1 MEAHSLTHCH
11 LQKKHDEQ
19 IVKRRWIHIILFMI
33 AGLLAG
39 RSLHAQ
45 DNVIR
50 QLRASLLEQQD
61 SAGYTNVLNQLGM
74 QYHLSN
80 TDSCFWYGVKAR
92 DIASRHGD
100 KKGMAG
106 ALNNLSIF
114 YALKANT
121 EQAIEY
127 SFKALLLYR
136 ELDDQPNICQVL
148 MNLSVFHLYNGMRP
162 EANQYLHQ
170 AMELGKTLTQDSI
183 YSLVLIN
190 YAIRFEGDS
199 TRKDSV
205 RWALERSNDI
215 IRKYPGSREAYYIQA
230 LEADEWM
237 KEGEGA
243 RAVQK
248 INELADKALKEGLVV
263 VAIDMLEHIDVY
275 RQNGYPANA
284 VPAKEKAF
292 AIGNRAGY
300 LNLML
305 PTVAS
310 LYRHYAAGNNE
321 AKKAYYG
328 SALWKLVRKRLEL
341 KSSNHMNYL
350 DYFLKE
356 QELNEWELSNKVQ
369 EQKIN
374 KANMKRK
381 SRQQLIGFMVGVL
394 LLMAGF
400 TYARYR
406 SYKQLR
412 RQERLLREMND
423 AISEKNQQL
432 NIHDDFKNK
441 LIAILARDFREP
453 LNNIIRVS
461 VMFRNKDMDQV
472 SMQQVID
479 EAVISSRKTL
489 IIFDNI
495 LRWIKAQL
503 SGFVYSP
510 APCDLSLLFKDAMH
524 HIDHRQ
530 IMLDIPPGLYLAGD
544 QEMLLFINR
553 SLLHCAVTLSD
564 GSGQIRVRAIE
575 EDLVKVEIMLTAG
588 SFTPQM
594 AAHLFEYR
602 RGDDMSV
609 TLVICKD
616 FMDKMGGHISAE
628 VEGVQLR
635 LGYSL
640 PSFD

>member
-1 MEAHSLTHCH
+1 M
-11 LQKKHDEQ
+11 
-19 IVKRRWIHIILFMI
+19 
-33 AGLLAG
+33 AG
-39 RSLHAQ
+39 RPLIAQ

-50 QLRASLLEQQD
+50 QLRASLLRQPD
-61 SAGYTNVLNQLGM
+61 STLYTDVLNQLGM

-92 DIASRHGD
+92 DIASRRGD
-100 KKGMAG
+100 KRGMAG

-114 YALKANT
+114 YALKANM

-127 SFKALLLYR
+127 GFKALLLYR
-136 ELDDQPNICQVL
+136 ELEDQPNICQVL
-148 MNLSVFHLYNGMRP
+148 MNLSVFHYFNGMKP
-162 EANQYLHQ
+162 ESNEYLYQ
-170 AMELGKTLTQDSI
+170 AMTLGKMLTQDSI
-183 YSLVLIN
+183 YSLVLVN
-190 YAIRFEGDS
+190 YAIRFEQDS
-199 TRKDSV
+199 TRRDSV
-205 RWALERSNDI
+205 KWALGKSKEI
-215 IRKYPGSREAYYIQA
+215 IRKYPGNRDIYYIQA
-230 LEADEWM
+230 MEADEWM

-248 INELADKALKEGLVV
+248 INELADKALKEGMVV
-263 VAIDMLEHIDVY
+263 VAIDMLEHIDGY
-275 RQNGYPANA
+275 KQNGYPADA
-284 VPAKEKAF
+284 IPAKEKAF
-292 AIGNRAGY
+292 AIGSRAGY
-300 LNLML
+300 LNMML

-310 LYRHYAAGNNE
+310 LYRHYAASNNE

-328 SALWKLVRKRLEL
+328 RALWELVRKRLEL

-356 QELNEWELSNKVQ
+356 QELNEWELSNRVQ

-374 KANMKRK
+374 KTNMKRK
-381 SRQQLIGFMVGVL
+381 SRQQLIGFMMGVL

-406 SYKQLR
+406 SYKELH
-412 RQERLLREMND
+412 RQERLLQEMNT

-453 LNNIIRVS
+453 LSNIIRVS
-461 VMFRNKDMDQV
+461 AMFRNKDMDQA
-472 SMQQVID
+472 SMQLIID
-479 EAVISSRKTL
+479 EAVVSSRKTL
-489 IIFDNI
+489 VIFDNI
-495 LRWIKAQL
+495 LRWIKSQL

-510 APCDLSLLFKDAMH
+510 APCDLSVLFEHAMH
-524 HIDHRQ
+524 HMDHRQ
-530 IMLDIPPGLYLAGD
+530 VTLDIRSGLCLAGD

-553 SLLHCAVTLSD
+553 SLLNCAVKLSD
-564 GSGQIRVRAIE
+564 GKSAIHVRAVE
-575 EDLVKVEIMLTAG
+575 EDLVRVDITVTAK
-588 SFTPQM
+588 SFTPEM

>member
-1 MEAHSLTHCH
+1 M
-11 LQKKHDEQ
+11 
-19 IVKRRWIHIILFMI
+19 VKRSWIHIIFLLVVGLI
-33 AGLLAG
+33 AGKP
-39 RSLHAQ
+39 LHAQ

-50 QLRASLLEQQD
+50 QLRGSLLQQPD
-61 SAGYTNVLNQLGM
+61 TTGYTNVLNQLSM

-100 KKGMAG
+100 KRGMAG

-127 SFKALLLYR
+127 GFKALLLYR

-148 MNLSVFHLYNGMRP
+148 MNLSIFHRYNGMKT
-162 EANQYLHQ
+162 ESDQYLYQ
-170 AMELGKTLTQDSI
+170 AMELGQTLTQDSI

-190 YAIRFEGDS
+190 YAIRFEADS
-199 TRKDSV
+199 AHRDSV
-205 RWALERSNDI
+205 KWALERSKDI
-215 IRKYPGSREAYYIQA
+215 IRKYPGSRDSYYIAA

-248 INELADKALKEGLVV
+248 INELADKALKEGLIV

-275 RQNGYPANA
+275 KQNGYPANA

-328 SALWKLVRKRLEL
+328 GALWKLVRKRLEL

-350 DYFLKE
+350 DYFMKE
-356 QELNEWELSNKVQ
+356 QELNEWVLSNRIQ

-374 KANMKRK
+374 KANIKRT

-406 SYKQLR
+406 PYKELR
-412 RQERLLREMND
+412 RQEHLLREMND

-461 VMFRNKDMDQV
+461 VMFRNKDMDQA
-472 SMQQVID
+472 SMQQIVD

-510 APCDLSLLFKDAMH
+510 APCDLALLFEDAMH

-530 IMLDIPPGLYLAGD
+530 IMLDIPSGLYLAGD

-553 SLLHCAVTLSD
+553 SLLHFAVKLSD
-564 GSGQIRVRAIE
+564 DSGPIQVRAVE
-575 EDLVKVEIMLTAG
+575 EDLVKVEMILTVR

-640 PSFD
+640 PSFN

>member
-1 MEAHSLTHCH
+1 M
-11 LQKKHDEQ
+11 
-19 IVKRRWIHIILFMI
+19 KRTWTHIILLI
-33 AGLLAG
+33 VAGLMAG
-39 RSLHAQ
+39 RPSFAQ

-50 QLRASLLEQQD
+50 QLRADLLRQRD
-61 SAGYTNVLNQLGM
+61 STGYTDVLNQLGM

-92 DIASRHGD
+92 DIATRHGD
-100 KKGMAG
+100 KKGLAG

-121 EQAIEY
+121 KQAIEY
-127 SFKALLLYR
+127 GFKSLLLYR
-136 ELDDQPNICQVL
+136 ELEDQPNICQLL
-148 MNLSVFHLYNGMRP
+148 MNLSVFHDMDGMKP
-162 EANQYLHQ
+162 ESNQYLYQ

-190 YAIRFEGDS
+190 YALRFEQDS
-199 TRKDSV
+199 TRQDSV
-205 RWALERSNDI
+205 RWALGKSKEI
-215 IRKYPGSREAYYIQA
+215 IRRYPGSRETYYIQA
-230 LEADEWM
+230 LDADEWM
-237 KEGEGA
+237 KDGEGA

-263 VAIDMLEHIDVY
+263 VAIDMLDHIDTY
-275 RQNGYPANA
+275 RQNGYPADA
-284 VPAKEKAF
+284 IPAKERAF
-292 AIGNRAGY
+292 AIGSRSGY
-300 LNLML
+300 LNMML

-310 LYRHYAAGNNE
+310 LYRHYANSNNE

-328 SALWKLVRKRLEL
+328 RALWQLVRKRLEL
-341 KSSNHMNYL
+341 KSSNYMNYL

-356 QELNEWELSNKVQ
+356 QELNEWELSNRVQ

-381 SRQQLIGFMVGVL
+381 SRQQLIAFMVGVL
-394 LLMAGF
+394 LLVGGF

-406 SYKQLR
+406 SYKGLR
-412 RQERLLREMND
+412 RQERLLQEMND

-453 LNNIIRVS
+453 LNDIIRVS
-461 VMFRNKDMDQV
+461 AMFRNKDMDQA
-472 SMQQVID
+472 SMQQIID
-479 EAVISSRKTL
+479 EAVVSSRKTL
-489 IIFDNI
+489 VIFDNI
-495 LRWIKAQL
+495 LRWIKSQL
-503 SGFVYSP
+503 SGFVYNP
-510 APCDLSLLFKDAMH
+510 APCDLLLLFEQAMPH
-524 HIDHRQ
+524 TDQHR
-530 IMLDIPPGLYLAGD
+530 IKLDIPSGLYLAGD

-553 SLLHCAVTLSD
+553 SLLHCAIKLSA
-564 GSGQIRVRAIE
+564 GEGLIAVHAVQE
-575 EDLVKVEIMLTAG
+575 ELVKVHITFTVS

-628 VEGVQLR
+628 VQGVQLR

-640 PSFD
+640 PSFN

>member
-1 MEAHSLTHCH
+1 M
-11 LQKKHDEQ
+11 
-19 IVKRRWIHIILFMI
+19 
-33 AGLLAG
+33 AG
-39 RSLHAQ
+39 RPSFAQ
-45 DNVIR
+45 DKVIR
-50 QLRASLLEQQD
+50 QLRADLLRQPD
-61 SAGYTNVLNQLGM
+61 STLYTDVLNQLGM

-80 TDSCFWYGVKAR
+80 ADSCFWYAVKAR

-100 KKGMAG
+100 KKGLAG

-121 EQAIEY
+121 KQAIEY
-127 SFKALLLYR
+127 GFKSLLLYR
-136 ELDDQPNICQVL
+136 ELEDQPNICQVL
-148 MNLSVFHLYNGMRP
+148 MNLSVFHDFSGMKP
-162 EANQYLHQ
+162 ESNQYLYQ

-190 YAIRFEGDS
+190 YAIRFEQDS
-199 TRKDSV
+199 TRRDSV
-205 RWALERSNDI
+205 KWALEKSKEI
-215 IRKYPGSREAYYIQA
+215 IRKYPGAREIYYIQA

-243 RAVQK
+243 RAVQR

-263 VAIDMLEHIDVY
+263 VAIDILDHVDAY
-275 RQNGYPANA
+275 RQNGYPADA
-284 VPAKEKAF
+284 IPAKEKAF
-292 AIGNRAGY
+292 AIGNQAGY
-300 LNLML
+300 LNMML

-310 LYRHYAAGNNE
+310 LYRYYAKSNNE

-328 SALWKLVRKRLEL
+328 RALWELVRKRLEL
-341 KSSNHMNYL
+341 KSSNYMNYL

-356 QELNEWELSNKVQ
+356 QELNEWQLSNKVQ

-394 LLMAGF
+394 LLMGGF

-406 SYKQLR
+406 SYKELR

-432 NIHDDFKNK
+432 SIHDDFKNK

-461 VMFRNKDMDQV
+461 AMFRNKDMDQA
-472 SMQQVID
+472 SMQLIID
-479 EAVISSRKTL
+479 EAVVSSRKTL
-489 IIFDNI
+489 VIFDNI
-495 LRWIKAQL
+495 LRWIKSQL
-503 SGFVYSP
+503 SGFVYNP
-510 APCDLSLLFKDAMH
+510 APCDLLLLFEQAMH
-524 HIDHRQ
+524 HIDQQR
-530 IMLDIPPGLYLAGD
+530 IKLDIPSGLYLAGD

-553 SLLHCAVTLSD
+553 SLLHCAVNLSA
-564 GSGQIRVRAIE
+564 GEEPIVVRAVQDE
-575 EDLVKVEIMLTAG
+575 LVKVEVICTV
-588 SFTPQM
+588 SSVTPEM

-602 RGDDMSV
+602 RGDDLSV

-628 VEGVQLR
+628 VQGVQLR
-635 LGYSL
+635 LGYVL
-640 PSFD
+640 PSFN

>member
-1 MEAHSLTHCH
+1 M
-11 LQKKHDEQ
+11 
-19 IVKRRWIHIILFMI
+19 
-33 AGLLAG
+33 AG
-39 RSLHAQ
+39 RPLIAQ

-50 QLRASLLEQQD
+50 QLRASLLRQPD
-61 SAGYTNVLNQLGM
+61 STHYTDVLNQLGM

-92 DIASRHGD
+92 DIASRRGD
-100 KKGMAG
+100 KMGMAG

-114 YALKANT
+114 YALKANMD
-121 EQAIEY
+121 QAIEY
-127 SFKALLLYR
+127 GFKALLLYR
-136 ELDDQPNICQVL
+136 ELEDQPNICQVL
-148 MNLSVFHLYNGMRP
+148 MNLSVFHYFNGMKP
-162 EANQYLHQ
+162 ESNEYLYQ
-170 AMELGKTLTQDSI
+170 AMTLGKTLTQDSI

-190 YAIRFEGDS
+190 YAIRFEQDS
-199 TRKDSV
+199 TRRDSV
-205 RWALERSNDI
+205 KWALGKSKEI
-215 IRKYPGSREAYYIQA
+215 IRKYPGNRDIYYIQA

-248 INELADKALKEGLVV
+248 INELADKALKEGMVV

-275 RQNGYPANA
+275 KQNGYPADA
-284 VPAKEKAF
+284 IPAREKAF
-292 AIGNRAGY
+292 AIGSRAGY
-300 LNLML
+300 LNMML

-328 SALWKLVRKRLEL
+328 RALWELVRKRLEL

-369 EQKIN
+369 EQKIH
-374 KANMKRK
+374 KTNMKRK
-381 SRQQLIGFMVGVL
+381 NRQQLIGFMMGVL

-406 SYKQLR
+406 SYKELH
-412 RQERLLREMND
+412 RQERLLQEMNT

-453 LNNIIRVS
+453 LNDIIRVS
-461 VMFRNKDMDQV
+461 AMFRNKDMDQA
-472 SMQQVID
+472 SMQLIID
-479 EAVISSRKTL
+479 EAVVSSRKTL
-489 IIFDNI
+489 VIFDNI
-495 LRWIKAQL
+495 LRWIKSQL

-510 APCDLSLLFKDAMH
+510 APCDLSMLFEHAMH

-530 IMLDIPPGLYLAGD
+530 VTLDIRSGLCLAGD

-553 SLLHCAVTLSD
+553 SLLNCAVKLSD
-564 GSGQIRVRAIE
+564 GESAIHVRAVE
-575 EDLVKVEIMLTAG
+575 EDLVRVDITFTAK
-588 SFTPQM
+588 SFTPEM

-602 RGDDMSV
+602 KGDDMSV

>member
-1 MEAHSLTHCH
+1 M
-11 LQKKHDEQ
+11 
-19 IVKRRWIHIILFMI
+19 
-33 AGLLAG
+33 AG
-39 RSLHAQ
+39 RPLIAQ

-50 QLRASLLEQQD
+50 RLRASLLWQPD
-61 SAGYTNVLNQLGM
+61 SARYTDVLNQLGM

-92 DIASRHGD
+92 DIASRRGD

-114 YALKANT
+114 YALKANM

-127 SFKALLLYR
+127 GFKALLLYR
-136 ELDDQPNICQVL
+136 ELEDQPNICQVL
-148 MNLSVFHLYNGMRP
+148 MNLSVFHYFNGMKP
-162 EANQYLHQ
+162 ESNEYLFQ
-170 AMELGKTLTQDSI
+170 AMTLGKTLTQDSI

-190 YAIRFEGDS
+190 YAIRFEQDS
-199 TRKDSV
+199 TRRDSV
-205 RWALERSNDI
+205 KWALRKSKEI
-215 IRKYPGSREAYYIQA
+215 IRKYPGNREIYYIQA
-230 LEADEWM
+230 MEADEWM
-237 KEGEGA
+237 REGEGA

-248 INELADKALKEGLVV
+248 INELADKALKEGMIV

-275 RQNGYPANA
+275 KQNGYPANA
-284 VPAKEKAF
+284 IPAKEKAF
-292 AIGNRAGY
+292 AIGSRAGY
-300 LNLML
+300 LNMML

-310 LYRHYAAGNNE
+310 LYRHYAASNNE

-328 SALWKLVRKRLEL
+328 RALWELVKKRLEL

-356 QELNEWELSNKVQ
+356 QELNEWELSNRVQ

-374 KANMKRK
+374 KTNMKRK
-381 SRQQLIGFMVGVL
+381 SRQQLIGFMMGVL
-394 LLMAGF
+394 LLLAGF

-406 SYKQLR
+406 SYKELR
-412 RQERLLREMND
+412 RQERLLQEMNS

-453 LNNIIRVS
+453 LNDIIRVS
-461 VMFRNKDMDQV
+461 AMFRNKDMDQA
-472 SMQQVID
+472 SMQLIID
-479 EAVISSRKTL
+479 EAVVSSRKTL
-489 IIFDNI
+489 VIFDNI
-495 LRWIKAQL
+495 LRWIKSQL

-510 APCDLSLLFKDAMH
+510 APCDLSMLFENAMH
-524 HIDHRQ
+524 HIDQRQ
-530 IMLDIPPGLYLAGD
+530 VTLDIRSGLCLAGD
-544 QEMLLFINR
+544 HEMLLFVNR
-553 SLLHCAVTLSD
+553 SLLHCAVKLSD
-564 GSGQIRVRAIE
+564 GNSAIHIRAVE
-575 EDLVKVEIMLTAG
+575 EDLVRVDIRVTAK
-588 SFTPQM
+588 SFTPEM

-628 VEGVQLR
+628 VKGVQLR

>member
-1 MEAHSLTHCH
+1 M
-11 LQKKHDEQ
+11 
-19 IVKRRWIHIILFMI
+19 KRTRIYTILLMF
-33 AGLLAG
+33 AGLMAG
-39 RSLHAQ
+39 RASFAQ

-50 QLRASLLEQQD
+50 QLRTDLLRQPD
-61 SAGYTNVLNQLGM
+61 STLYTDILNQLGM
-74 QYHLSN
+74 QFHLSN

-92 DIASRHGD
+92 DIATRRGD
-100 KKGMAG
+100 KRGLAG

-121 EQAIEY
+121 KQAIEY
-127 SFKALLLYR
+127 GFKSLLYYR
-136 ELDDQPNICQVL
+136 ELEDQPNICQLL
-148 MNLSVFHLYNGMRP
+148 MNLSVLHDMDGMKP
-162 EANQYLHQ
+162 ESNQYLYQ
-170 AMELGKTLTQDSI
+170 AMELGKTLAQDSI

-190 YAIRFEGDS
+190 YALRFEQDS
-199 TRKDSV
+199 TRRDSV
-205 RWALERSNDI
+205 KWALGRSKEI
-215 IRKYPGSREAYYIQA
+215 IRKYPGSRDIYYIQA

-237 KEGEGA
+237 QEGEGA

-263 VAIDMLEHIDVY
+263 VAIDMLDHIDTY
-275 RQNGYPANA
+275 RQNGYPADA
-284 VPAKEKAF
+284 IPAKERAF
-292 AIGNRAGY
+292 AIGSRSGY
-300 LNLML
+300 LNMML
-305 PTVAS
+305 PTIAS
-310 LYRHYAAGNNE
+310 LYRYYANSNNE

-328 SALWKLVRKRLEL
+328 RALWELVRKRLEM
-341 KSSNHMNYL
+341 KSRNYMNYL

-356 QELNEWELSNKVQ
+356 QELNEWELSNRVQ

-381 SRQQLIGFMVGVL
+381 SRQQLIGFMIGVL
-394 LLMAGF
+394 LLMGGF

-406 SYKQLR
+406 SYKGLR

-453 LNNIIRVS
+453 LNDIIRVS
-461 VMFRNKDMDQV
+461 AMFRNKDMDQA
-472 SMQQVID
+472 SMQLIID
-479 EAVISSRKTL
+479 EAVVSSRKTL
-489 IIFDNI
+489 VIFENI
-495 LRWIKAQL
+495 LRWIKSQL
-503 SGFVYSP
+503 SGFVYNP
-510 APCDLSLLFKDAMH
+510 APCDLLLLFEQAMH
-524 HIDHRQ
+524 YTDQQRIR
-530 IMLDIPPGLYLAGD
+530 LDIPSGLYLAGD

-553 SLLHCAVTLSD
+553 SLLHCAVMLSE
-564 GSGQIRVRAIE
+564 GEGPIVVHAMQEELVRVDITFT
-575 EDLVKVEIMLTAG
+575 VKA
-588 SFTPQM
+588 FTPQM

-628 VEGVQLR
+628 VQGVQLR

-640 PSFD
+640 PSFN